1 MNANNGNNANNAN
14 NANYGFIM
22 TRHVNSEITNNYWNQ
37 SIRCIR
43 RFYPDTKIIII
54 DDNSNNEFVKAQY
67 EYRNVEIIQ
76 SEYKGRGELLPYY
89 YFYKNKFFE
98 NAFIIH
104 DSIFI
109 HKRINFDKINGIDAI
124 PLWHFNAD
132 KENVYNSLRLIS
144 NFRNGYLL
152 QRKLTLSDDAMILG
166 RKSEWYGCFGVQS
179 YINHKF
185 LVNTINKYDLLT
197 LLNKVKT
204 RPDRC
209 CLERI
214 FGLVFNLESVTT
226 KKYKSL
232 FGNIH
237 EYNNAFDYTYDKYK
251 YDLTIKKKLPK
262 SIIKV
267 WSGR

>member
-1 MNANNGNNANNAN
+1 MD
-14 NANYGFIM
+14 NYGFIM
-22 TRHVNSEITNNYWNQ
+22 TRHVNSEKTNNYWNN
-37 SIRCIR
+37 SIKCIR
-43 RFYPDTKIIII
+43 RLYPNIKIVVI
-54 DDNSNNEFVKAQY
+54 DDNSNYDFVKSQH
-67 EYRNVEIIQ
+67 EYTNVEIIQ

-89 YFYKNKFFE
+89 YYYKNKFFD

-109 HKRINFDKINGIDAI
+109 HKRIDFERLKAIDVL
-124 PLWHFNAD
+124 PLWHFNPD
-132 KENVYNSLRLIS
+132 KENVHNSLKLVS
-144 NFRNGYLL
+144 SFRNQFALY
-152 QRKLTLSDDAMILG
+152 KNLTLSDISILG
-166 RKSEWYGCFGVQS
+166 RRPEWYGCFGVQS
-179 YINHKF
+179 YINHNF
-185 LVNTINKYDLLT
+185 LTRIANKYNLFT

-214 FGLVFNLESVTT
+214 FGLIFHLESGVTQ
-226 KKYKSL
+226 KYKSL

-237 EYNNAFDYTYDKYK
+237 DYNSSFDYTYDKYK
-251 YDLTIKKKLPK
+251 HDLTVKKKLPK

>member
-1 MNANNGNNANNAN
+1 MSDNS
-14 NANYGFIM
+14 YGFIM

-37 SIRCIR
+37 SVKCIR

-54 DDNSNNEFVKAQY
+54 DDNSNYEFVKADF
-67 EYRNVEIIQ
+67 EYKNIEIIQ

-89 YFYKNKFFE
+89 YFYKNKFFD

-109 HKRINFDKINGIDAI
+109 HRRIDFDKIKHVDVL

-132 KENVYNSLRLIS
+132 KENVHNSLHLIS
-144 NFRNGYLL
+144 NFRNAFSLYK
-152 QRKLTLSDDAMILG
+152 KLTLSDDIMILG
-166 RKSEWYGCFGVQS
+166 KKNDWNGCFGVQS
-179 YINHKF
+179 YINHNF
-185 LVNTINKYDLLT
+185 LLRINSKYNLFT

-214 FGLVFNLESVTT
+214 FGLIFNLESGIT

-232 FGNIH
+232 FGSIH
-237 EYNNAFDYTYDKYK
+237 QYNSAFDYTYDKYK
-251 YDLTIKKKLPK
+251 YDLTVKKKIPTN
-262 SIIKV
+262 IIKV
-267 WSGR
+267 WTGR

>member
-1 MNANNGNNANNAN
+1 MEK
-14 NANYGFIM
+14 YGFIM
-22 TRHVNSEITNNYWNQ
+22 TRHVNSEKTNNYWNN
-37 SIRCIR
+37 SILCIR
-43 RFYPDTKIIII
+43 RFYPDVKIIII
-54 DDNSNNEFVKAQY
+54 DDNSNYEFVKAQY
-67 EYRNVEIIQ
+67 EYKNIQIIQ

-109 HKRINFDKINGIDAI
+109 HRKINFDKIKNVDVL
-124 PLWHFNAD
+124 PLWHFNPD
-132 KENVYNSLRLIS
+132 KENVTNSLHLVS
-144 NFRNGYLL
+144 NFRNNLL
-152 QRKLTLSDDAMILG
+152 LYKQLTLSEITVLG
-166 RKSEWYGCFGVQS
+166 RKHEWYGCFGVQS
-179 YINHKF
+179 YINHNF
-185 LVNTINKYDLLT
+185 LVRISNKYNIFT
-197 LLNKVKT
+197 LLNKVKS

-214 FGLVFNLESVTT
+214 FGLIFNLESGVT
-226 KKYKSL
+226 KKYKSF

-237 EYNNAFDYTYDKYK
+237 DYNSAFDYTYDKYK
-251 YDLTIKKKLPK
+251 HDLSVNKKLPK

>member
-1 MNANNGNNANNAN
+1 M
-14 NANYGFIM
+14 ANYGFIM
-22 TRHVNSEITNNYWNQ
+22 TRHVNSEKTNNYWNN
-37 SIRCIR
+37 SILCIR
-43 RFYPDTKIIII
+43 RFYPDVKIIII
-54 DDNSNNEFVKAQY
+54 DDNSNYEFVKAQY
-67 EYRNVEIIQ
+67 EYKNIQIIQ

-109 HKRINFDKINGIDAI
+109 HRKINFDKIKNVDVL
-124 PLWHFNAD
+124 PLWHFNPD
-132 KENVYNSLRLIS
+132 KENVTNSMHLVS
-144 NFRNGYLL
+144 NFRNNFLL
-152 QRKLTLSDDAMILG
+152 YKQLTLSEITVLG
-166 RKSEWYGCFGVQS
+166 SKQEWYGCFGVQS
-179 YINHKF
+179 YINHNF
-185 LVNTINKYDLLT
+185 LVRISNKYNIFT
-197 LLNKVKT
+197 LLNKVKS

-214 FGLVFNLESVTT
+214 FGLIFNLESGVT
-226 KKYKSL
+226 KKYKSF

-237 EYNNAFDYTYDKYK
+237 DYNSAFDYTYDKYK
-251 YDLTIKKKLPK
+251 HDLTINKKLPK

>member
-1 MNANNGNNANNAN
+1 MEK
-14 NANYGFIM
+14 YGFIM
-22 TRHVNSEITNNYWNQ
+22 SRHVNSDKTNNYWNQ
-37 SIRCIR
+37 SIKCIR
-43 RFYPDTKIIII
+43 RFYPNIKIVVI
-54 DDNSNNEFVKAQY
+54 DDNSNYDFVKAQN
-67 EYRNVEIIQ
+67 EYKNVEIIQ

-89 YFYKNKFFE
+89 YYYKNKFFD

-109 HKRINFDKINGIDAI
+109 HKRIDFERLKDIDVL
-124 PLWHFNAD
+124 PLWHFYPD
-132 KENVYNSLRLIS
+132 KENVHNSLQLIS
-144 NFRNGYLL
+144 SFRNQLSLY
-152 QRKLTLSDDAMILG
+152 KNLTLSDISILG
-166 RKSEWYGCFGVQS
+166 RRPEWYGCFGVQS
-179 YINHKF
+179 YINHNF
-185 LVNTINKYDLLT
+185 LVRTSNKYNLFT
-197 LLNKVKT
+197 LLNKVKS

-214 FGLVFNLESVTT
+214 FGLIFNLESGVT

-237 EYNNAFDYTYDKYK
+237 HYNSSFDYTYDKYK
-251 YDLTIKKKLPK
+251 HDLTVKKKLPK